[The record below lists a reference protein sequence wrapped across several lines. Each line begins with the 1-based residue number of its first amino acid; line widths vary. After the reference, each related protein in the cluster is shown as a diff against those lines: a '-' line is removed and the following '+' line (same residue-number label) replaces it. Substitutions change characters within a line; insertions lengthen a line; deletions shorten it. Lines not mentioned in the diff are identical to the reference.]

1 MPKKLQLQ
9 SAAKPATNNFDIEK
23 AKGRPML
30 QWVSKRPLDK
40 VEYYPAQEKEIY
52 GDKSSKDFNKL
63 FWGDNLQVLAHL
75 LKEYRGKIDL
85 IYIDPPFDSKAEY
98 VRKVKIRGE
107 KITGQPQ
114 SLLEEKQYAD
124 IWEKDEYLQFMYDRL
139 TLMRELLTE
148 RGFLYCHLDWHK
160 NSYLRVLL
168 DEVFGSENFRNEII
182 ARRINKNLQTQFDN
196 LTSLNTFG
204 DTVYIYAKSPT
215 AKLNAPLK
223 EFYRKGYWHSFK
235 QPADR
240 PTLRYKLLGVEIL
253 DGQWMWNKE
262 RAHRA
267 VENYK
272 EYVKKFQS
280 DITLDDYAIKHPHLE
295 FVRLGSTGTPE
306 YFLPPQKNTMCDT
319 LWDDIIAYD
328 YSNEYP
334 TAKSENFLQRIIE
347 MSSRKGDVVGDFF
360 CGSGVAPVVA
370 QKLGRRWIACDI
382 NLGAIQTTTKRLNQ
396 IIVEQQK
403 KKDKN
408 FKGLY
413 AFKVLNV
420 NDYDIFKNELE
431 AKEIVM
437 EMYGVEPIK
446 RSYFDGVLDNNFVK
460 AMPLNR
466 VLNKMDIR
474 VVLKEIDKNI
484 STFNVKKKSKTGEPV
499 YEEGVLIIASGVEL
513 DVSDFL
519 KKENKTGVKVEI
531 RDILTDKKNL
541 IFKKK
546 PEAKIE
552 AKAKDKKLSVEL
564 KEFYSPILMRKLELE
579 NGKVLKKDHQ
589 AKVAD
594 FKQIIDSVAVD
605 VDYNG
610 KLFNAEIIDLP
621 TKKEL
626 IKAKYNWEYPKKGK
640 YTVAV
645 KIVDVLGEE
654 YFETFSVI
662 A

>member
-1 MPKKLQLQ
+1 MFPPTGINKTIPIMPQKLQLQ
-9 SAAKPATNNFDIEK
+9 SVAKATNYNFDIEK

-30 QWVSKRPLDK
+30 QWVGKRPLDK

-52 GDKSSKDFNKL
+52 GDKNSKDFNKL

-98 VRKVKIRGE
+98 VKKVQIRGE
-107 KITGQPQ
+107 KVEGEQH
-114 SLLEEKQYAD
+114 SLLEEKQYTD
-124 IWEKDEYLQFMYDRL
+124 IWERDEYLQFMYERL
-139 TLMRELLTE
+139 LLMRELLSDT
-148 RGFLYCHLDWHK
+148 GSIYLHCDWHK
-160 NSYLRVLL
+160 GAFLRLIM
-168 DEVFGSENFRNEII
+168 DEVFGEENFLNEII
-182 ARRINKNLQTQFDN
+182 WNYVSGGISDRFFARKHDN
-196 LTSLNTFG
+196 LLL
-204 DTVYIYAKSPT
+204 YAKS
-215 AKLNAPLK
+215 ANLK
-223 EFYRKGYWHSFK
+223 YTFNV
-235 QPADR
+235 Q
-240 PTLRYKLLGVEIL
+240 
-253 DGQWMWNKE
+253 KE
-262 RAHRA
+262 RKKA
-267 VENYK
+267 VAK
-272 EYVKKFQS
+272 EKILRDAKG
-280 DITLDDYAIKHPHLE
+280 E
-295 FVRLGSTGTPE
+295 FVWYIRPNTNPKV
-306 YFLPPQKNTMCDT
+306 PQGVKSYLDKFVQDVWQIPIENPQAETRSD
-319 LWDDIIAYD
+319 
-328 YSNEYP
+328 YP
-334 TAKSENFLQRIIE
+334 TQKSEALLERIIKA
-347 MSSRKGDVVGDFF
+347 SSNDGDLVADFF
-360 CGSGVAPVVA
+360 VGSGTTPAVA

-396 IIVEQQK
+396 IIEEQQK

-408 FKGLY
+408 FRGLH

-420 NDYDIFKNELE
+420 NDYDVFKNEIE

-460 AMPLNR
+460 VMPLNR

-474 VVLKEIDKNI
+474 ATLKEIEKNI
-484 STFNVKKKSKTGEPV
+484 STFSVKKKSKTSEPV

-519 KKENKTGVKVEI
+519 KKENKTGVRVEI

-552 AKAKDKKLSVEL
+552 VKTKDKKLSVKL

-579 NGKVLKKDHQ
+579 NGKVLKKDRQ

-594 FKQIIDSVAVD
+594 FKQIIDSVAID

-610 KLFNAEIIDLP
+610 KLFNAEVMDLP

-626 IKAKYNWEYPKKGK
+626 IKAKYSWEYPKKGK
-640 YTVAV
+640 YIVAV
-645 KIVDVLGEE
+645 KVVDVLGEE
-654 YFETFSVI
+654 YFETFEIQVK
-662 A
+662 